1 MGRMHSK
8 GYETRAA
15 VRCAPLPAIFLG
27 GGVWVRRG
35 ATAAASRV
43 CIADGGREK
52 HNGGQAGSRAVVPL
66 PRLLSPTFEWRG
78 GEPRARPT
86 PRPFGSRRGHAQ
98 QLHVASHARA
108 GREQAWHGRSR
119 GRARLGSRQECRV
132 LWGAAGM
139 DRVCG
144 VRPPCAAGSPQ
155 SRLACKPFGLLLVC
169 VRARQE
175 AESRSCAAAVHN
187 NSKGISRS
195 AKPYRRSAPSWLKAN
210 KNGVVDQITK
220 MAKKGMTPSQIGVM
234 LRDSHGIAQ
243 VKAVTGSKILRILKS
258 QGKCLFFACI
268 ALSHYSPRSPRAAWF
283 SHNAP

>member
-1 MGRMHSK
+1 MHSK

-52 HNGGQAGSRAVVPL
+52 HNGGQAGSRAVVPP

-78 GEPRARPT
+78 GEPRARPN

-132 LWGAAGM
+132 LRGAVG
-139 DRVCG
+139 CGWHGQG
-144 VRPPCAAGSPQ
+144 VR
-155 SRLACKPFGLLLVC
+155 
-169 VRARQE
+169 
-175 AESRSCAAAVHN
+175 CAAAVCR
-187 NSKGISRS
+187 GL
-195 AKPYRRSAPSWLKAN
+195 APVAAR
-210 KNGVVDQITK
+210 VQ
-220 MAKKGMTPSQIGVM
+220 
-234 LRDSHGIAQ
+234 
-243 VKAVTGSKILRILKS
+243 AVWATTRV
-258 QGKCLFFACI
+258 CA
-268 ALSHYSPRSPRAAWF
+268 RATRG
-283 SHNAP
+283 

>member
-1 MGRMHSK
+1 MSPRTHA
-8 GYETRAA
+8 RA
-15 VRCAPLPAIFLG
+15 
-27 GGVWVRRG
+27 
-35 ATAAASRV
+35 
-43 CIADGGREK
+43 
-52 HNGGQAGSRAVVPL
+52 
-66 PRLLSPTFEWRG
+66 
-78 GEPRARPT
+78 
-86 PRPFGSRRGHAQ
+86 GSRRGTAA
-98 QLHVASHARA
+98 VAA
-108 GREQAWHGRSR
+108 GRDWAAVRSA
-119 GRARLGSRQECRV
+119 GCCGA

-195 AKPYRRSAPSWLKAN
+195 AKPYRMSAPSWLKAN

-268 ALSHYSPRSPRAAWF
+268 ALSHYSPPRSPRAAWF